1 MPRDCRCGDDWSA
14 PRLDNLGHALASPA
28 GMRFSVA
35 TARLGVSSVTAGLG
49 PVQATPHAPLWRHFL
64 FNGP

>member
-1 MPRDCRCGDDWSA
+1 
-14 PRLDNLGHALASPA
+14 
-28 GMRFSVA
+28 MRFSVA

-49 PVQATPHAPLWRHFL
+49 PVQATPHAPLWHHFL